1 MNQQARQRDTQG
13 EVLNQEEPLSS
24 WHMEEFWLPSV
35 EVFHN
40 GPKSCPLGVWWRH
53 HYIVTTNKIYQSV
66 MTDSTSSP
74 LPLPEIMWEDW
85 KFQKSDHVVGSP
97 GSQPLSLGGTKKS
110 PSLRISMNWGQKT
123 KYYPTSLLSWE
134 SPRVLGAMMMNM
146 KLNILKF
153 LIYIYVYIYIWSTEK

>member
-13 EVLNQEEPLSS
+13 EVLNQEELLSS

-74 LPLPEIMWEDW
+74 LPLPEIMWED
-85 KFQKSDHVVGSP
+85 
-97 GSQPLSLGGTKKS
+97 
-110 PSLRISMNWGQKT
+110 
-123 KYYPTSLLSWE
+123 
-134 SPRVLGAMMMNM
+134 
-146 KLNILKF
+146 
-153 LIYIYVYIYIWSTEK
+153 